1 MGVCAERTLKSG
13 QDDIRIRESSS
24 LPLAG
29 REIAFG
35 KTNQNREEG
44 MWPFGPARAVSIEVM
59 FGKHGDA
66 GLKGFVSPVFIV
78 TVAAIVL
85 L

>member
-1 MGVCAERTLKSG
+1 
-13 QDDIRIRESSS
+13 
-24 LPLAG
+24 
-29 REIAFG
+29 
-35 KTNQNREEG
+35 
-44 MWPFGPARAVSIEVM
+44 M

-85 L
+85 LL